1 MDNRTRL
8 RVQNKKPIK
17 RSGKKPLVKKFLDY
31 LKSDTFLYAPLIS
44 PQPCGFPSTNDFKVV
59 ELKKPVKKRHWFK
72 EYIKSQG
79 YMYDTVLELP
89 LSPQESL
96 KDGKV
101 ITKYVSAGSSPTN
114 ANKQQDNGLGN
125 MNRRSENHLSPT
137 CLSDR
142 LTRLQKENAK
152 HNVYQ
157 TCRTTSASGNVTLNS
172 QLRAHT

>member
-17 RSGKKPLVKKFLDY
+17 RSGKKPFVKKFLDY

-44 PQPCGFPSTNDFKVV
+44 PQPCGFPSSNSFKVV
-59 ELKKPVKKRHWFK
+59 ELKRPIKKRHWLK
-72 EYIKSQG
+72 EYVKSHG

-89 LSPQESL
+89 LSPQEPL
-96 KDGKV
+96 KDRKA
-101 ITKYVSAGSSPTN
+101 TRMDVSAGTSPMN
-114 ANKQQDNGLGN
+114 VNKQQDNALGN
-125 MNRRSENHLSPT
+125 VNQRSESHISPM
-137 CLSDR
+137 R
-142 LTRLQKENAK
+142 LTQGPKETVK
-152 HNVYQ
+152 HTVYQ